1 MPIERD
7 EAGVGELRR
16 GTQLAGAERG
26 RRTSD
31 PGEVGFDRIKTFGQR
46 QGSREARVLD
56 AEAGLG
62 GNPARVLELVG
73 DEAVSAGWERLNGRH
88 GRGLYS
94 DGSEPNIARHLAFV
108 IPGVAEVPKPF
119 HSGDVAFELCYLHDM
134 PAVLARPRR
143 CRELNREMWQQLD
156 AAKTSGGFLQGGQ
169 RASDG
174 GKLRSRS
181 HGVPRHPAAR
191 DLRHLRGHRRPLG
204 KFDAAGSG
212 GRGRSSGG

>member
-46 QGSREARVLD
+46 QGSRETRVLD

-73 DEAVSAGWERLNGRH
+73 DEAVSAGWETLNGRH

-94 DGSEPNIARHLAFV
+94 DWE
-108 IPGVAEVPKPF
+108 
-119 HSGDVAFELCYLHDM
+119 
-134 PAVLARPRR
+134 
-143 CRELNREMWQQLD
+143 
-156 AAKTSGGFLQGGQ
+156 
-169 RASDG
+169 RA
-174 GKLRSRS
+174 
-181 HGVPRHPAAR
+181 
-191 DLRHLRGHRRPLG
+191 
-204 KFDAAGSG
+204 
-212 GRGRSSGG
+212 